1 MMFKKNMDDKESFHK
16 YSTRHFFKEN
26 TVVYKEG
33 NYGAHFYY
41 IHEGLIK
48 IFTSTIKGNERILNI
63 GYPGQFLGI
72 QAINQNKYLT
82 TAIAIKDSVLYRFQF
97 NEVTELISNHPE
109 FLRLITDTIRH
120 NTSVLIQSLYLDTM
134 TARQRLAFLIML
146 YVNDFENDKIS
157 LTIRDFT
164 NYTGLTRVTVY
175 QILKEWEG
183 NKIITIKGRNFYI
196 LKLEY
201 IESYLKQDR

>member
-1 MMFKKNMDDKESFHK
+1 
-16 YSTRHFFKEN
+16 FF
-26 TVVYKEG
+26 
-33 NYGAHFYY
+33 
-41 IHEGLIK
+41 
-48 IFTSTIKGNERILNI
+48 
-63 GYPGQFLGI
+63 
-72 QAINQNKYLT
+72 
-82 TAIAIKDSVLYRFQF
+82 
-97 NEVTELISNHPE
+97 
-109 FLRLITDTIRH
+109 RLITDTIRH

-164 NYTGLTRVTVY
+164 NYTGLTRVTGY
-175 QILKEWEG
+175 LLLKEWEG
-183 NKIITIKGRNFYI
+183 NKSITIKARNFYI